1 MEGPEVLEQEMSTIL
16 GYNTKPTYGWA
27 YTYQGYA
34 NQFCGM
40 PVTAPAD
47 GTIATLGAWIGTA
60 VAMGGGPPR
69 SRFGLC
75 SGTTRT
81 VRFSVTPQ
89 VFQSGLSPRWPPTA
103 EHFEAAITPVA
114 VTSGHNY
121 RIGVAHGDPN
131 SQTRSGTTLRRPD
144 HYYFDG
150 TTYKSYPATFSLRT
164 SKPPTDRHICLLQ
177 PVGPGHSRCDSQW
190 QHSDDLLG
198 VPTRADRHRFP
209 NPVPPRRLG
218 PFISVGP
225 YFVWVPIA
233 NTSVSFLQP
242 PWLTG
247 TVVNDGDRRGL
258 RAAPDH
264 LGVEFSHQLHV
275 LVAVPRSDARADP
288 GYGRVHEW
296 PDRTA
301 ASILIVAVLTLV
313 AATAAVVVGVVALV
327 TAR

>member
-60 VAMGGGPPR
+60 VAMGGGPASIPFR
-69 SRFGLC
+69 IVLWDDTNGAVL
-75 SGTTRT
+75 GYT
-81 VRFSVTPQ
+81 Q
-89 VFQSGLSPRWPPTA
+89 VFQSGLSASWPPTA
-103 EHFEAAITPVA
+103 EHFEAAITAVA

-131 SQTRSGTTLRRPD
+131 SNTQWNHPYAARD

-150 TTYKSYPATFSLRT
+150 TTYKSYPATFSSENIQT
-164 SKPPTDRHICLLQ
+164 SQQIATYAYFSPSDLGI
-177 PVGPGHSRCDSQW
+177 PVVTLNGNTVTISWGSYPGGSATGFLIPYHPGVSVPSYP
-190 QHSDDLLG
+190 SD
-198 VPTRADRHRFP
+198 
-209 NPVPPRRLG
+209 
-218 PFISVGP
+218 P

-247 TVVNDGDRRGL
+247 TWSTMVI
-258 RAAPDH
+258 
-264 LGVEFSHQLHV
+264 
-275 LVAVPRSDARADP
+275 AVDSGQPRTIS
-288 GYGRVHEW
+288 
-296 PDRTA
+296 
-301 ASILIVAVLTLV
+301 ASSS
-313 AATAAVVVGVVALV
+313 V
-327 TAR
+327 TNFTF